1 MAYLIVS
8 LVFFAMFILFMSL
21 GLLQGKAIKGTC
33 GGLNKFKTDD
43 GRTIC
48 EACAPKEVEELKQKI
63 LHNTPLN

>member
-1 MAYLIVS
+1 MTYILVS
-8 LVFFAMFILFMSL
+8 IVFFGMFFILMSL

-63 LHNTPLN
+63 LSS